1 MARLKAGW
9 LYTGGV
15 MAEKKLEPFVPASN
29 QMTELTFKALFIGI
43 LMAVIL
49 GAANAYLGMKVG
61 LTVAATFPAA
71 VVAMAALRPFR
82 GTILEENL
90 TRTTASVGEA
100 LVAGAIFTIP
110 AFVISGV
117 WEEIRLFESAVI
129 MLVGGVLGVLF
140 VIILR
145 RTLVEEADLP
155 FPESMAA
162 AEIVK
167 AGQKGQTGAAYVFG
181 SMGLAALWEIIV
193 NARGLY
199 LVKDSAER
207 FFSFPW
213 KSKIS
218 MLGQS
223 WEFMGGIRLESP
235 GALPA
240 LMGVGFIVGMK
251 VSAVLFA
258 GALLGHLFLAP
269 LALFLQPALASQAAE
284 GTSWLDISGAVY
296 SSQIKP
302 LAVGAMIVAAFYT
315 LYTLRK
321 KLVSGIGKGFSEIRS
336 SKDSEKVSNRLEIDI
351 SLKKT
356 GLGILVLSVG
366 LLFLYKYFTGSW
378 GGSVVLTIIMVILGF
393 LFAAVAGYL
402 VGLIGSSNNP
412 ISGLTLSTLIIAALL
427 MLMLNVTGGAGIAG
441 VLAVAGVVCC
451 ACGIAGDMM
460 QDLKVGH
467 VLGGTPWRMEVGE
480 IIGVIPAALVLPAV
494 LLALDRAYEIGSA
507 QLAAPQANLM
517 AMMTQGIVGGEMS
530 WPLVIAGMLF
540 TVALIL
546 IKAPS
551 PMLIAVGMYLPFYA
565 TAGIFVGGIFRWI
578 LDSILERKKM
588 NDAKRL
594 RAENAGV
601 LISSGLIAGGALTA
615 VVIAFIV
622 LGYGLM
628 GSAMPLDPSWAAMT
642 ESMGLKPDDV
652 PTFLDRARSAM
663 GIEPQPW
670 FGLIAFAGVL
680 ALLIWVPLK
689 AARNKNWPPQRNL
702 WVDSGCGRLPSE

>member
-1 MARLKAGW
+1 
-9 LYTGGV
+9 
-15 MAEKKLEPFVPASN
+15 MAEKKFEPFIPAST
-29 QMTELTFKALFIGI
+29 QMAESTFKALFIGV

-90 TRTTASVGEA
+90 ARTTASVGEA

-117 WEEIRLFESAVI
+117 WEEIHIIESGII

-145 RTLVEEADLP
+145 RTLVEEAELP

-181 SMGLAALWEIIV
+181 SMGLAALWEIVV
-193 NARGLY
+193 NTRGLY
-199 LVKDSAER
+199 LVKDAAEG

-213 KSKIS
+213 KSKIT
-218 MLGQS
+218 MLGRTR
-223 WEFMGGIRLESP
+223 EYMGGIRLESP

-240 LMGVGFIVGMK
+240 LIGVGFIVGVK

-269 LALFLQPALASQAAE
+269 MALFLQPDLASQAAAKN
-284 GTSWLDISGAVY
+284 SWLDISNAVY

-302 LAVGAMIVAAFYT
+302 LAVGAMIIAAFYT
-315 LYTLRK
+315 LYSLRK
-321 KLVSGIGKGFSEIRS
+321 KLISGISKGFSEIRGGG
-336 SKDSEKVSNRLEIDI
+336 DSRKASNRLEIDI
-351 SLKKT
+351 SFRRT

-366 LLFLYKYFTGSW
+366 LYFLYKYFTGSW
-378 GGSVVLTIIMVILGF
+378 EGSAVLTILMVILGF

-451 ACGIAGDMM
+451 ACGVAGDMM

-467 VLGGTPWRMEVGE
+467 VLGGTPWRMEIGE
-480 IIGVIPAALVLPAV
+480 IIGVVPAAIILPAV
-494 LLALDRAYEIGSA
+494 LLALDRAYEIGSP

-540 TVALIL
+540 TVGLIL

-565 TAGIFVGGIFRWI
+565 TAGIFVGGLFRWI
-578 LDSILERKKM
+578 LDSMLERKKIIGA
-588 NDAKRL
+588 AKL

-615 VVIAFIV
+615 VIIAFIV

-628 GSAMPLDPSWAAMT
+628 GTAMPEDPSWIAMT
-642 ESMGLKPDDV
+642 QSMGLKPDDV
-652 PTFLDRARSAM
+652 PTFLDKARSALA
-663 GIEPQPW
+663 IKPQPW
-670 FGLIAFAGVL
+670 LGLIAFAGVL
-680 ALLIWVPLK
+680 ALLVWIPLK
-689 AARNKNWPPQRNL
+689 AARNKN
-702 WVDSGCGRLPSE
+702 